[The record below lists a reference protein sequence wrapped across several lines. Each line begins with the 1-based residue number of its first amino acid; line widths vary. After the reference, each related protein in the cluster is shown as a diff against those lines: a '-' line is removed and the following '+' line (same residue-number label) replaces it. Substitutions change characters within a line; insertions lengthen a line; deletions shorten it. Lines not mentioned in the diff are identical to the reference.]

1 MKFFTTLLL
10 LVSSLLCSDTL
21 IHAGKYIDVINGK
34 VISKSSIIIDENGV
48 IKEITSG
55 YKNSRGYE
63 YYDLKD
69 KTVMPGLMDMHVH
82 FGQEYLSKA
91 EAPVKVERIQ
101 CYSCCK
107 ACKTNI
113 RWRFYNCSSGW

>member
-34 VISKSSIIIDENGV
+34 VISNSSIIIDENGV
-48 IKEITSG
+48 IKEITTG

-63 YYDLKD
+63 YYDLKN

-91 EAPVKVERIQ
+91 DAPVKV
-101 CYSCCK
+101 CH
-107 ACKTNI
+107 AAT
-113 RWRFYNCSSGW
+113 

>member
-55 YKNSRGYE
+55 Y
-63 YYDLKD
+63 
-69 KTVMPGLMDMHVH
+69 
-82 FGQEYLSKA
+82 
-91 EAPVKVERIQ
+91 
-101 CYSCCK
+101 
-107 ACKTNI
+107 
-113 RWRFYNCSSGW
+113 

>member
-1 MKFFTTLLL
+1 MKFFITLLL
-10 LVSSLLCSDTL
+10 LISSLLSSDTL

-55 YKNSRGYE
+55 YKNSRDYE

-69 KTVMPGLMDMHVH
+69 IAIKP
-82 FGQEYLSKA
+82 LS
-91 EAPVKVERIQ
+91 P
-101 CYSCCK
+101 
-107 ACKTNI
+107 T
-113 RWRFYNCSSGW
+113 

>member
-1 MKFFTTLLL
+1 MKFFITLLL

-34 VISKSSIIIDENGV
+34 VISKSSIIIDEKGV

-91 EAPVKVERIQ
+91 EAPVKVEKE
-101 CYSCCK
+101 YSAIAAVK
-107 ACKTNI
+107 HAKLTLDGGFTTV
-113 RWRFYNCSSGW
+113 R